1 MKKGIGVAVLAIL
14 VSVFLMTCAAGKLS
28 VDNAYAEP
36 QPVSPGNELSLYV
49 VLNGPSQNV
58 DRVETTVREYTDFR
72 GQLQN
77 NGEGADKATGD
88 NIWSSSFEIPWDAP
102 SGTYHI
108 DVSVYDKDGNELVTE
123 ELANQWTGKSATIE
137 VKIQ

>member
-1 MKKGIGVAVLAIL
+1 MKRGFSVLSLTIFVSIFL
-14 VSVFLMTCAAGKLS
+14 VNCAGGKLS
-28 VDNAYAEP
+28 VENAYAEP
-36 QPVSPGNELSLYV
+36 QPVGPGNDLSLYV
-49 VLNGPSQNV
+49 VVNGPAENV
-58 DRVETTVREYTDFR
+58 DRVETTVREYTEFR

-77 NGEGADKATGD
+77 NGEGADKVAGD
-88 NIWSSSFEIPWDAP
+88 NIWSSSFEVPWDAP

-108 DVSVYDKDGNELVTE
+108 DVSVYDKQGNELVTE